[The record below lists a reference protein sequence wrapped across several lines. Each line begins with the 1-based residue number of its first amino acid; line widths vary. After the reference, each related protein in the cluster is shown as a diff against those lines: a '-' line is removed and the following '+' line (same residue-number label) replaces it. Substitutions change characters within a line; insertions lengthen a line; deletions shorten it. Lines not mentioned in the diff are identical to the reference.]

1 MRALSIL
8 AAQSAAK
15 SFLKASNKYLAKH
28 QDWSNLNMPDDHD
41 LNNAAEELA
50 YQTYELRKDGWT
62 SI

>member
-1 MRALSIL
+1 MRAMAIL
-8 AAQSAAK
+8 TAQSAAK
-15 SFLKASNKYLAKH
+15 SFLKASNKYLTKH
-28 QDWSNLNMPDDHD
+28 PDWSLPNMPDDHD